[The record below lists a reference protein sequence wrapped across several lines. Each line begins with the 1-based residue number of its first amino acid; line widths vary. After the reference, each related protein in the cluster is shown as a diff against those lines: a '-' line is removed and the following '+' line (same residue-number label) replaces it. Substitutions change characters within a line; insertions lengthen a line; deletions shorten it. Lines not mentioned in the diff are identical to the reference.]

1 LASKRIK
8 KGVQLRTSSIIQKG
22 KKLMKVVT
30 LLNEKGGVGKTT
42 LSVHL
47 AAGLARRGKRVVLVD
62 TDAQANA
69 THQMKLEEDGTLYQ
83 LLVKEAKWSEVLRA
97 PLEENWSD
105 KSPQGSLWMVT
116 SNLETRAIP
125 MLIDDAT
132 LLRERLLELEEHVDV
147 VIIDTSPTPSLLH
160 SMIYL
165 ASDYMVYPTQA
176 EILSMVGLGKS
187 VVHMQRS
194 KDTRKAF
201 GLEPT
206 HLLGVQPTMFQPKT
220 AAHQHGLGK
229 IVEQFGDS
237 TWIPLTQRTI
247 WREAAFA
254 RQTIFSYAPGNPAT
268 KEIEAVVDRV
278 EKGIA

>member
-1 LASKRIK
+1 
-8 KGVQLRTSSIIQKG
+8 
-22 KKLMKVVT
+22 MKTLT

-42 LSVHL
+42 LSVHI
-47 AAGLARRGKRVVLVD
+47 AAGLARRGQRVLLID

-83 LLVKEAKWSEVLRA
+83 LLVKEAEWRNVLRA
-97 PLEENWSD
+97 PIESNWSD
-105 KSPQGSLWMVT
+105 KSAEGTLWMVT

-125 MLIDDAT
+125 MLIDDVT

-160 SMIYL
+160 SMIYT
-165 ASDYMVYPTQA
+165 ASDYMIYPTQA

-187 VVHMQRS
+187 VLHMQRS
-194 KDTRKAF
+194 KETRKAF

-220 AAHQHGLGK
+220 AAHQQGLGK
-229 IVEQFGDS
+229 IREQFGAS
-237 TWIPLTQRTI
+237 MWKPLAQRTI
-247 WREAAFA
+247 WREASFA
-254 RQTIFSYAPGNPAT
+254 RQTIFSYASNNPAT
-268 KEIEAVVDRV
+268 KEIEEVVDRV
-278 EKGIA
+278 ETGIA

>member
-1 LASKRIK
+1 
-8 KGVQLRTSSIIQKG
+8 
-22 KKLMKVVT
+22 MKTLT

-42 LSVHL
+42 LSVHI
-47 AAGLARRGKRVVLVD
+47 ASGLARRGQRVLLVD

-83 LLVKEAKWSEVLRA
+83 LLVKEAEWRNVLRA
-97 PLEENWSD
+97 PIADNWSD
-105 KSPQGSLWMVT
+105 TEPKGSLWMVT

-125 MLIDDAT
+125 MLIDDVT
-132 LLRERLLELEEHVDV
+132 LLRERLQELEEHVDV
-147 VIIDTSPTPSLLH
+147 IIIDTSPTPSLLH
-160 SMIYL
+160 SMIYT
-165 ASDYMVYPTQA
+165 ASDYMIYPTQA

-187 VVHMQRS
+187 VLHMQRS
-194 KDTRKAF
+194 KDTRKSF

-229 IVEQFGDS
+229 ITEQFGDA
-237 TWIPLTQRTI
+237 TWKPLTQRTI

-268 KEIEAVVDRV
+268 KEIEEVVDRV